1 MNDKILVIPSRVHND
16 DLPGT
21 IIDDG
26 ISYPVLTLEPV
37 SEKSEDWQEE
47 WRFNL
52 HCEDKENIRGY
63 VQFGGRL
70 SCKNHFMPRAKAVC
84 QERNLSL
91 VQVEGFKADVNM
103 SRDTYVVS
111 ACVTLKRNPSK

>member
-1 MNDKILVIPSRVHND
+1 M
-16 DLPGT
+16 T
-21 IIDDG
+21 
-26 ISYPVLTLEPV
+26 
-37 SEKSEDWQEE
+37 SEKPETWQEE

-52 HCEDKENIRGY
+52 HCEDKEKIRGY

-70 SCKNHFMPRAKAVC
+70 SCKNHFMPHAEEVC
-84 QERNLSL
+84 KEHNLSL
-91 VQVEGFKADVNM
+91 VQVERFEADVNM